1 MVLQSGD
8 FVPKRRTTVW
18 GPWLFLHCT
27 KAAAL
32 VEKLAENNVVCSSRH
47 DGLRI
52 SFHVYNTV
60 ADVDAVLG
68 MLQQNLELFAETPA
82 LHAD

>member
-1 MVLQSGD
+1 MPRYQHLLSLGM
-8 FVPKRRTTVW
+8 PR
-18 GPWLFLHCT
+18 
-27 KAAAL
+27 AARL
-32 VEKLAENNVVCSSRH
+32 TGRKKCRMLRRH
-47 DGLRI
+47 DGVRI

>member
-1 MVLQSGD
+1 MPRYQHLLSLGM
-8 FVPKRRTTVW
+8 PR
-18 GPWLFLHCT
+18 
-27 KAAAL
+27 AARLTA
-32 VEKLAENNVVCSSRH
+32 EKNVVCSSRH

-60 ADVDAVLG
+60 AGVDAVLG

-82 LHAD
+82 LYAD

>member
-1 MVLQSGD
+1 ML
-8 FVPKRRTTVW
+8 R
-18 GPWLFLHCT
+18 
-27 KAAAL
+27 
-32 VEKLAENNVVCSSRH
+32 RH

-68 MLQQNLELFAETPA
+68 ILQQNLEFFAETSV
-82 LHAD
+82 LQAD

>member
-1 MVLQSGD
+1 ML
-8 FVPKRRTTVW
+8 R
-18 GPWLFLHCT
+18 
-27 KAAAL
+27 
-32 VEKLAENNVVCSSRH
+32 RH
-47 DGLRI
+47 DGVRI

-68 MLQQNLELFAETPA
+68 MLQQNLELFAETPV

>member
-1 MVLQSGD
+1 M
-8 FVPKRRTTVW
+8 PR
-18 GPWLFLHCT
+18 
-27 KAAAL
+27 AARL
-32 VEKLAENNVVCSSRH
+32 TGRKNVVFSSRH
-47 DGLRI
+47 DGVRI

-68 MLQQNLELFAETPA
+68 MLQRNLELFAETPA